1 MPTPLVILP
10 PTLLLLLF
18 FNPDAILKT
27 AFESSECKEMGLV
40 SFLLIHMGLLKVRE
54 PQERMTFLS
63 SLLRLRL
70 FKDSYLRKTKFSDIT
85 TLGSLRSYDGCFNQN
100 VTLK

>member
-1 MPTPLVILP
+1 
-10 PTLLLLLF
+10 
-18 FNPDAILKT
+18 
-27 AFESSECKEMGLV
+27 MGLV

-70 FKDSYLRKTKFSDIT
+70 FKDSYLRKSKFSDIT
-85 TLGSLRSYDGCFNQN
+85 TLGSLRSYDGCCNQN